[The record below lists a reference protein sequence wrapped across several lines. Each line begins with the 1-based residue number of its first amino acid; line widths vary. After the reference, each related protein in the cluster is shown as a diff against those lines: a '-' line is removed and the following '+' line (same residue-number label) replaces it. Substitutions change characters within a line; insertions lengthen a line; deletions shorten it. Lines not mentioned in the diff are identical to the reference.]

1 MFWRTYTTKDGLL
14 SNQIYC
20 AAMDREGNLWFGCKS
35 PNGAMRFDGS
45 KWESFTAQTCGIG
58 AGHVWDITVDR
69 AGRLWFGTA
78 GGGLSRYDHSSW
90 RNFGRAEG
98 LAGNHVYAI
107 REDSHGRIWC
117 GCAPKPDTLVQEG
130 GVSVYDGEQFENFTS
145 DRVQG
150 HHLGGGNSELC
161 DNRVYSIVFD
171 LHGRAWFGTKGGGVS
186 RYDGKVWKT
195 FDVTSGLPVNEVGD
209 GAAAVDH
216 EGKVWFGL
224 RGGGACRFDDDSL
237 QIFTMTDGLAGN
249 FVYAIQ
255 SGPDHRLWLGCSPDP
270 QQVKREGGVSVYD
283 GRSFLNY
290 TSDYAGGKHV
300 GGGNSSLADNRVY
313 AIVFDGEGNAWF
325 GTKGGGVCRLARE
338 AFMPQ

>member
-1 MFWRTYTTKDGLL
+1 
-14 SNQIYC
+14 
-20 AAMDREGNLWFGCKS
+20 
-35 PNGAMRFDGS
+35 
-45 KWESFTAQTCGIG
+45 
-58 AGHVWDITVDR
+58 
-69 AGRLWFGTA
+69 
-78 GGGLSRYDHSSW
+78 
-90 RNFGRAEG
+90 
-98 LAGNHVYAI
+98 
-107 REDSHGRIWC
+107 
-117 GCAPKPDTLVQEG
+117 
-130 GVSVYDGEQFENFTS
+130 VYDGEQFENFTS